1 MKSQLCNA
9 TQQLSPVLKKGGK
22 WIWFWGEITLN
33 FLYFGIIL
41 KLAAQHGTVDLW
53 QKNIWNY
60 VSHVVSMY
68 LISDITVSTLA
79 LTLRGPGLLVG
90 RAGASFELNNFPGN
104 EMIFPIYLGE
114 RRGNRRQLPSVSS
127 LSLSNSADWEF
138 VFDLESCSDCFSTNL
153 QRELLQDVC
162 LLSGGSVVSL
172 EVNCWS
178 RVSVESLRQDASL
191 SCKQSVSWRKRFQ
204 NLSLLPLLQS
214 WDPLLPSTDW

>member
-1 MKSQLCNA
+1 MAPL
-9 TQQLSPVLKKGGK
+9 
-22 WIWFWGEITLN
+22 
-33 FLYFGIIL
+33 
-41 KLAAQHGTVDLW
+41 DLW
-53 QKNIWNY
+53 RVIEKNIWNY
-60 VSHVVSMY
+60 VVSMY
-68 LISDITVSTLA
+68 LISDITVSTPA
-79 LTLRGPGLLVG
+79 LTLRGLGLVVG
-90 RAGASFELNNFPGN
+90 WAGASFELNNFPGN

-153 QRELLQDVC
+153 QQELLQDVC

-214 WDPLLPSTDW
+214 WDPLLHWLSVGRYKTWLDCWVIWATSSFSILMH